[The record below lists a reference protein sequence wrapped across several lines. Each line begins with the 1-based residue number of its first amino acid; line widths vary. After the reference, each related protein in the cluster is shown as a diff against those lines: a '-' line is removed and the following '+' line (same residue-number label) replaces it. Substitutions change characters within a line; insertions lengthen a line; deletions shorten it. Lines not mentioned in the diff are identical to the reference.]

1 MPRRNVI
8 VLTAPSGAGKSTIAQ
23 RLLAAHPDIQ
33 FSTSV
38 TTRPPREG
46 EIDGVHYIFL
56 SEEAFRQRIAEG
68 DLLEYEE
75 VYPGRFYGTLRSAVA
90 EASEQH
96 PVLLD
101 IDVLGAGTI
110 KQYFGGD
117 CLTLFIAPPSL
128 EVLAR
133 RLKKRG
139 SETEAT
145 LQTRLARAKMEL
157 AQAEQF
163 DAIVVND
170 TLDVAVAETIQHV
183 ERFLARS

>member
-1 MPRRNVI
+1 MPQRNII

-23 RLLAAHPDIQ
+23 RLLTAHPAIQ

-56 SEEAFRQRIAEG
+56 SEAEFQQRIEEG

-75 VYPGRFYGTLRSAVA
+75 VYPGRYYGTLRSAVA
-90 EASEQH
+90 EAAERH

-101 IDVLGAGTI
+101 IDVLGAINI
-110 KQYFGGD
+110 KKQFGEE

-128 EVLAR
+128 AVLAN
-133 RLKKRG
+133 RLKNRG
-139 SETEAT
+139 SETEAS
-145 LQTRLARAKMEL
+145 LQTRLARAEMEL
-157 AQAEQF
+157 SQAEQF
-163 DAIVVND
+163 DAVIVND
-170 TLDVAVAETIQHV
+170 TLDVAVAETIALV
-183 ERFLARS
+183 EQFLARS

>member
-1 MPRRNVI
+1 MPRRNII

-23 RLLAAHPDIQ
+23 RLLVAHPNIQ

-38 TTRPPREG
+38 TTRPPRKG

-56 SEEAFRQRIAEG
+56 SEAEFRQRIDEG

-75 VYPGRFYGTLRSAVA
+75 VYPGRYYGTLRSAVA
-90 EASEQH
+90 EASMRH

-101 IDVLGAGTI
+101 IDVLGAVNI
-110 KQYFGGD
+110 KQQFGDD

-128 EVLAR
+128 EVLAQ
-133 RLKKRG
+133 RLRKRG
-139 SETEAT
+139 SETENT
-145 LQTRLARAKMEL
+145 LQTRLARAKMEM

-163 DAIVVND
+163 DAVVVND
-170 TLDVAVAETIQHV
+170 TLDVAVAETIGHV
-183 ERFLARS
+183 VRFLARS